1 MRKSRASW
9 ERMIVNRKE
18 VAAQGI
24 RFSFEQDGVEVA
36 RAYLYLMK
44 NGLHERPFGLM
55 EDVFVNESHRGDGL
69 GSRLVDE
76 VIAAA
81 REANCYK
88 LIATSRDS
96 RPKVHDLYRRI
107 GFEDHGREFRMNF

>member
-1 MRKSRASW
+1 V
-9 ERMIVNRKE
+9 IVNRKG
-18 VAAQGI
+18 ATAQGI
-24 RFSFEQDGVEVA
+24 RFSVDQNGEEVA
-36 RAYLYLMK
+36 RAYLYLMT
-44 NGLHERPFGLM
+44 NGLHERPFGLI

-69 GSRLVDE
+69 GSGLVDE